1 MRTPGYSVSQK
12 IGTLGKRVFVGGHP
26 DSWFTESEPAQNSD
40 FGFDM
45 SMWLE
50 ALGNIR
56 GRFSVQLKSGA
67 STHFAGP
74 VAEQFIQVELTPETC
89 NLYLQ
94 DGQPVLLAFVA
105 LRDEKSIAGAQM
117 YYLWIEEEL
126 RKRLGGRLEFDE
138 SDPDNM
144 TFRVPVANRLTQE
157 LDVSAHLDAY
167 WTHTRISNG
176 LRSPEG
182 FGALSTVSSLSPRAQ
197 SALTATGHKSLDR
210 WLTNETM
217 TGDNLWPIPKSG
229 TAVAKIKQLND
240 ALSNGNATEA
250 DRLIVELNREQ
261 LEDFEVLAEF
271 RYQEGR
277 RAFLD
282 GNPKRAL
289 DRFAAA
295 GTLQP
300 ESAKF
305 YAAELEAAVATNL
318 GSTPRIPPGLLARA
332 DRFDS
337 DEDVRFQL
345 VRIFALEDNYEKAED
360 LIASLTGSTKAKAE
374 TLYLAIKDDWRAV
387 LSSADRGLSTHPDT
401 RSAKFLKILRLRALL
416 NIVTGGQ
423 GSITVGG
430 RPDLKASD
438 ALALRYATLESLRE
452 AQASGWPANS
462 EMILDCAS
470 AICVTFGPDR
480 ELLDLLSDF
489 AQKRPKLR
497 DAQEALARVAT
508 IIDEPSIAI
517 SALRRIDDPDP
528 ADLARLVLLYSESNA
543 HSEAVEVALAHLIDK
558 PHETLVDVA
567 VATAAVS
574 AYRLGSTAEEAKL
587 RAFVAEGDLASQS
600 LLRFITD
607 SLRDPEEREEN
618 LNRLWE
624 DAMRGGGNETLQD
637 NLLQYL
643 KPDREADIDRILEIC
658 TITLRRRSLTEMEAA
673 KFSAALLRRER
684 FQDLIDFTARAQ
696 EFYPQN
702 ENVGLTRAI
711 ALERIGQPSAAE
723 RVLGRFDQSF
733 RADLVNART
742 QLLLRIGDV
751 DTLVSLTKRAL
762 AAATDHV
769 DRFHYQRT
777 LATLYSRGDRSQY
790 LESVWR
796 LGEAA
801 DKDVET
807 EEGAFLLH
815 FLMATAG
822 AGVEVSERR
831 VQEFQ
836 ERVKRFTENF
846 PNSSILRVG
855 QISEHASPEDLLSQL
870 HLMAGI
876 SEEHARARQKARA
889 FGERSGS
896 HIPFAFRPST
906 YAPYT
911 SNVADLLRITINS
924 WHQGESSRIIV
935 GNVAFPWTEPS
946 LPPILDLVS
955 VFLLVELGL
964 FDKLFAVWTAV
975 AIPKESLAHLS
986 ELMFGPLDT
995 GNSDLIDKVTEAIRR
1010 NHSAIVQPGLPIGEE
1025 VQFPHSEFATIKAE
1039 VQSKRFEYLTLDL
1052 AMAAILSI
1060 DESIAGHCRT
1070 LWDFLQSAVE
1080 KGALSKTDATLVR
1093 LRVASWNTQ
1102 GTPLEPTDIVAAAL
1116 GAADSPNAGDDSPA
1130 VRAAIKF
1137 FAAPNL
1143 HQTLKGSTAVL
1154 ADLASRSDSTRI
1166 DAATWFVRLF
1176 YREAILARSIG
1187 FHGTTDDLT
1196 AQLAVLSV
1204 AQTHEDSNADTIM
1217 KFVWRILESAR
1228 VTFGGSSDRN
1238 NFLKLVGKRAA
1249 GLFDGIVKKH
1259 GLAAMSVEGK
1269 VTDLLF
1275 SLTTP
1280 GTQDRTVLEDAYF
1293 EETKTLQK

>member
-1 MRTPGYSVSQK
+1 MRTPRYSVSQK

-26 DSWFTESEPAQNSD
+26 DTWFTESEPAQNSD

-50 ALGNIR
+50 ALGKIR

-74 VAEQFIQVELTPETC
+74 EAEQFIQVELTPETC

-94 DGQPVLLAFVA
+94 DGQPVLLVFVA
-105 LRDEKSIAGAQM
+105 LRDETSTAGAQM
-117 YYLWIEEEL
+117 YYLWIEDEL
-126 RKRLGGRLEFDE
+126 RKRLGSRQEFDE

-144 TFRVPVANRLTQE
+144 TLRVPVANRLTKE
-157 LDVSAHLDAY
+157 LDVSAYLDAY
-167 WTHTRISNG
+167 WTYTRISNQ

-182 FGALSTVSSLSPRAQ
+182 IGALSTVSSLSRRAQ
-197 SALTATGHKSLDR
+197 SVLTATDYKSLDR
-210 WLTNETM
+210 WLTYETM
-217 TGDNLWPIPKSG
+217 TGDSLWPAPKSG

-250 DRLIVELNREQ
+250 DRLIDELNRER
-261 LEDFEVLAEF
+261 LEDSEVLAEF

-282 GNPKRAL
+282 GNPKHAL
-289 DRFAAA
+289 NRFAAA

-305 YAAELEAAVATNL
+305 YAAELEAAVAANL

-345 VRIFALEDNYEKAED
+345 VRIFALEENHEKAEE
-360 LIASLTGSTKAKAE
+360 LIASLTGPTKAKAE
-374 TLYLAIKDDWRAV
+374 TLYFAIKDDWAAA
-387 LSSADRGLSTHPDT
+387 LSSADRGLSTHADT
-401 RSAKFLKILRLRALL
+401 RTANLLKILRMRALL

-423 GSITVGG
+423 GSISVGG
-430 RPDLKASD
+430 RPDLKAAD
-438 ALALRYATLESLRE
+438 ALALRDATLESLRE
-452 AQASGWPANS
+452 AQESGWPANS

-470 AICVTFGPDR
+470 AVCVTFGPDR
-480 ELLDLLSDF
+480 ELLNLLSDF

-508 IIDEPSIAI
+508 FIDEPSIAI
-517 SALRRIDDPDP
+517 SALKRIDDPNP
-528 ADLARLVLLYSESNA
+528 ADLARLVLLYSESGA
-543 HSEAVEVALAHLIDK
+543 HTEAVEVALAHLIDK

-567 VATAAVS
+567 VAAAAAS
-574 AYRLGSTAEEAKL
+574 AYRLGSTVEEVKL
-587 RAFVAEGDLASQS
+587 CAFVAEGDPASQS
-600 LLRFITD
+600 LLHFITD
-607 SLRDPEEREEN
+607 SLKNPEERGEN
-618 LNRLWE
+618 LDRLWE
-624 DAMRGGGNETLQD
+624 DAMRGNGSETLQD

-643 KPDREADIDRILEIC
+643 RPDREADIDRILEIC
-658 TITLRRRSLTEMEAA
+658 TITSCRRNLTEMEAA
-673 KFSAALLRRER
+673 KFSVALLRRER

-696 EFYPQN
+696 DFYPNN

-723 RVLGRFDQSF
+723 LVLRRFDQSF
-733 RADLVNART
+733 RADLVSART

-751 DTLVSLTKRAL
+751 DALVSLTKRAL
-762 AAATDHV
+762 ASATDRA

-777 LATLYSRGDRSQY
+777 LAILYSRGDRSRY

-822 AGVEVSERR
+822 AGVEVSQQR

-836 ERVKRFTENF
+836 ERVNRFTEKF
-846 PNSSILRVG
+846 PSSSILRVG
-855 QISEHASPEDLLSQL
+855 HISEDASPEDLLSQL
-870 HLMAGI
+870 QRMAGI
-876 SEEHARARQKARA
+876 SEERAMAQQKARA

-896 HIPFAFRPST
+896 QIPFAFRPRT
-906 YAPYT
+906 YAPYV
-911 SNVADLLRITINS
+911 SNVPDLLRITINC
-924 WHQGESSRIIV
+924 WHRGESSRIIV
-935 GNVAFPWTEPS
+935 GDAAFPRTEPS

-986 ELMFGPLDT
+986 ELMFGPLDA
-995 GNSDLIDKVTEAIRR
+995 GNSDLIDKVAEAIRR
-1010 NHSAIVQPGLPIGEE
+1010 NHSAIVQPCLPAGEE
-1025 VQFPHSEFATIKAE
+1025 GQYPHSEFATIKAE
-1039 VQSKRFEYLTLDL
+1039 VESKRHDYLTVDL
-1052 AMAAILSI
+1052 AMAAILSTN
-1060 DESIAGHCRT
+1060 ESITGRCRT
-1070 LWDFLQSAVE
+1070 LWDFLRSAEE
-1080 KGALSKTDATLVR
+1080 KGALSKTDSTLVR
-1093 LRVASWNTQ
+1093 LRVASWNTL
-1102 GTPLEPTDIVAAAL
+1102 GTPLEPADIVAAAL
-1116 GAADSPNAGDDSPA
+1116 GAADSPDAGDDTPA
-1130 VRAAIKF
+1130 ARAAIKF
-1137 FAAPNL
+1137 YAAPNL
-1143 HQTLKGSTAVL
+1143 YKTLKDSTAVL
-1154 ADLASRSDSTRI
+1154 AELAKRSDSTGC
-1166 DAATWFVRLF
+1166 DSATWFVRLL
-1176 YREAILARSIG
+1176 YREAILARSMG
-1187 FHGTTDDLT
+1187 FNGTTDDLT

-1204 AQTHEDSNADTIM
+1204 AQTHEDPSAHAIM
-1217 KFVWRILESAR
+1217 DFVWRVLESAR
-1228 VTFGGSSDRN
+1228 VSFGGSSDRN
-1238 NFLKLVGKRAA
+1238 NFFKLVGKRAA
-1249 GLFDGIVKKH
+1249 VIFDGIVKKH
-1259 GLAAMSVEGK
+1259 GIAAMSVEGK
-1269 VTDLLF
+1269 ITDLLF

-1280 GTQDRTVLEDAYF
+1280 GTQDRTILEDAYF
-1293 EETKTLQK
+1293 EETKTLQQ